1 MQIRIL
7 HLTEGAKQAEGLA
20 VIIDVFRAFSLA
32 CYLFQNGAKR
42 IIPVADVEEA
52 YRLKAQHPEYIL
64 IGERNERKL
73 PGFDFGNSPT
83 HIEHVSFKGKTI
95 VHTTS
100 AGTQGIV
107 NARNAADILTGSFV
121 NASAIVRYI
130 KTHEPP
136 VVSLVCMG
144 YSATE
149 PADEDLFCAEYIRN
163 ELEGKHTDFD
173 HMVKL
178 LRAGSGRRLLDPANQ
193 LHSPARDF
201 ELCLALNRFD
211 FVLKVNRSA
220 NPAELEKI
228 CI

>member
-7 HLTEGAKQAEGLA
+7 HLIEGAKQAEGLTI
-20 VIIDVFRAFSLA
+20 VIDVFRAFSLA
-32 CYLFQNGAKR
+32 CYLFHNGAKK
-42 IIPVADVEEA
+42 IIPVADVQEA
-52 YRLKAQHPEYIL
+52 YRLKSQHPVYLL

-83 HIEHVSFKGKTI
+83 HIEYVSLKGKTI
-95 VHTTS
+95 IHTTS

-107 NARNAADILTGSFV
+107 HARNAEDVLTGSFV

-130 KTHEPP
+130 KTHEPSI
-136 VVSLVCMG
+136 VSLVCMG
-144 YSATE
+144 YSAAE

-163 ELEGKHTDFD
+163 ELIGKHTDFEN
-173 HMVKL
+173 MVKL
-178 LRAGSGRRLLDPANQ
+178 LRIGSGKRLLDPDNQ

-211 FVLKVNRSA
+211 FAIKVNRSK
-220 NPAELEKI
+220 NPIELEKF